1 LLPLLQVC
9 PSLLI
14 KKDRGRPIDPKARPK
29 AYGEVNIVSSVPG
42 VELLEELNDDD
53 DDDDDDE
60 DKEDSDDVDDL
71 ASRGSDDDSENEEMV
86 SASDEGGQ
94 IYSDDAESEDGDV
107 QDGSV
112 DEDGDDVVDND
123 SGGGEGEDEDE
134 DQEENDEDSYV
145 VDDELEKANVAHET
159 NESNARA
166 IINKVNKSTARKRK
180 FSDFDGQLLAA
191 DTSLRAL
198 KKMTEEKLKKPPS
211 DSTDGI
217 LSNEDFQRIKELKVC

>member
-1 LLPLLQVC
+1 MLPLLQVC

-42 VELLEELNDDD
+42 VELLEERN

-86 SASDEGGQ
+86 SASDEGDQ

-112 DEDGDDVVDND
+112 DEDGDDAVDND
-123 SGGGEGEDEDE
+123 SGGGEGGDEDE
-134 DQEENDEDSYV
+134 DQEENDEDSY
-145 VDDELEKANVAHET
+145 
-159 NESNARA
+159 ARA

-217 LSNEDFQRIKELKVC
+217 LSNEDFQRIKELMVC

>member
-1 LLPLLQVC
+1 MLPLLQVC

-14 KKDRGRPIDPKARPK
+14 KKDQGRPIDPKARPK

-42 VELLEELNDDD
+42 VELLEELNDDHG
-53 DDDDDDE
+53 DDE
-60 DKEDSDDVDDL
+60 DKDSDDVDDL

-86 SASDEGGQ
+86 SASDEGDQ

-112 DEDGDDVVDND
+112 DEDGDDAVDND
-123 SGGGEGEDEDE
+123 SGGGEGEDKDEDE
-134 DQEENDEDSYV
+134 DQEENDEDSY
-145 VDDELEKANVAHET
+145 
-159 NESNARA
+159 ARA

-217 LSNEDFQRIKELKVC
+217 LSNEDFQRIKELTVC